1 MSKKYLQNRVFWI
14 LQIIF
19 FIEASMEHPW
29 KLHFSH
35 VIFIDSGPI
44 LGLYAKMLLA
54 NQIAGFFNYWRYIS
68 TEATKVIKVKHGRG
82 YGQECPQCS
91 EIS

>member
-1 MSKKYLQNRVFWI
+1 MVK
-14 LQIIF
+14 
-19 FIEASMEHPW
+19 HPW

-54 NQIAGFFNYWRYIS
+54 NQIAGFFKIKYFLNYWRYIS

-82 YGQECPQCS
+82 YDQERPKCS